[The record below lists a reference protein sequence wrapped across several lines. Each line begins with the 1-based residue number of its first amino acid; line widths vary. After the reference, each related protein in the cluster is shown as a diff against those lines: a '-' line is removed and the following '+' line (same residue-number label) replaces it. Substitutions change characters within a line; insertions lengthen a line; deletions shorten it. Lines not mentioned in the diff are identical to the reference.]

1 MNGPVTNM
9 DSEGIEDVLNE
20 GQEGILASKPSH
32 LSLKCEERRGSL
44 DFYEHL
50 KTLGYQLISAAQR

>member
-1 MNGPVTNM
+1 M

-32 LSLKCEERRGSL
+32 LSLKCEERRESL